1 MRVLVTGATGFVGGR
16 LVRALRAAG
25 HECTVLTRNAARYD
39 GPEDV
44 RVVEGDLLEP
54 GSFET
59 AFEGCA
65 AAYYLV
71 HSMGAPDFEARD
83 RRAARNF
90 SRAASE
96 AGLSRVVYLGGLGRE
111 SEPLSPHLRSRH
123 EVERILGE
131 GEYDLTTLRAA
142 VIVGA
147 GGASFEMLRQ
157 FVECLPRI
165 CVLPLPRAVRTNCQP
180 IAIKDVVSY
189 LVSVLDAPDT
199 REKTFDIGGPEV
211 LTYSDLLQRTA
222 RAHGCWLFVAS
233 VPWVSE
239 RLSAYW
245 ISRLTDVPET
255 VVVPL
260 MRGLDNTV
268 VVRDGR
274 IDEYVSVEHTIL
286 DTAIELAI
294 GRRENA
300 DRTI

>member
-16 LVRALRAAG
+16 LVPALRAAG
-25 HECTVLTRNAARYD
+25 HECTVLTRTAARYD
-39 GPEDV
+39 GPGDV

-59 AFEGCA
+59 AFEGCEG
-65 AAYYLV
+65 AYYLV
-71 HSMGAPDFEARD
+71 HSMGAANFEARD

-90 SRAASE
+90 ARAASE

-111 SEPLSPHLRSRH
+111 SEALSAHLRSRH
-123 EVERILGE
+123 EVERILE
-131 GEYDLTTLRAA
+131 AGEYDLTVLRAA
-142 VIVGA
+142 VIVGT

-157 FVECLPRI
+157 FIEHLPRI
-165 CVLPLPRAVRTNCQP
+165 CVLPLPRAVHTNCQP
-180 IAIKDVVSY
+180 IAIRDVVSY
-189 LVSVLDAPDT
+189 LVSVLDAPAT
-199 REKTFDIGGPEV
+199 SGQTFDIGGPEV
-211 LTYSDLLQRTA
+211 LTYSALLQRTA
-222 RAHGCWLFVAS
+222 RAHDRWLFVWS

-245 ISRLTDVPET
+245 ISRLTDVPEN
-255 VVVPL
+255 VVFPL

-268 VVRDGR
+268 VVQNGG

-294 GRRENA
+294 
-300 DRTI
+300 DRT